1 MTTFILEWI
10 AGTLLK
16 KLFVEITQID
26 YDKLVILWTY
36 RILAFLVLGD
46 YCKKAEIFV
55 NVHKYSNWFDL
66 MDKMV

>member
-1 MTTFILEWI
+1 M
-10 AGTLLK
+10 
-16 KLFVEITQID
+16 
-26 YDKLVILWTY
+26 ILWTY